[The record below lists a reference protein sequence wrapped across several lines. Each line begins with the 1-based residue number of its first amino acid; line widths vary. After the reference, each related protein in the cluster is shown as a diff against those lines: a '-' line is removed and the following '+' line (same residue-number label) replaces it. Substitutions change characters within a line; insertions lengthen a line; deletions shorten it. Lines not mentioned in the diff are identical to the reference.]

1 MEPAEAGSVSR
12 TGDKPGSKTFFTP
25 GKILALLVFFAIA
38 LRLLAALARPM
49 IQFDEA
55 TYARMAENIVNG
67 LGPLDMMGESRVF
80 FSPLLPYFI
89 AGLSYLLGDYIIS
102 GYIVDSVFGGLLL
115 VPVYLLGRELI
126 SARVGLMAAAL
137 AAVTPLLV
145 DYTSRLYSESLYV
158 FFLMLSIYFGWMML
172 NHYRALHGVLAGAS
186 LGMAYMANPSAVFL
200 PVVFAILTLAVA
212 IRRDAWKP
220 LGKAFAIFVLVFAV
234 FSGPYVLFLHS
245 ELGRWTYSGKDV
257 AVNNFTSSHNL
268 QYGTIEWDK
277 EALALT
283 DDFKET
289 KIAEV
294 QGGSDAV
301 GSFLDPVKK
310 LKVFLNLS
318 KTFYYEVLPKVIPLW
333 LLPLLGLG
341 LFAIGWDRKR
351 ATRVGYLV
359 LMMSPALLI
368 LTIYAH
374 PRFFAAYLPPVLI
387 LVAIG
392 WERLDDWGRDTAAL
406 SLGEASRERWRRLS
420 PWLLGIAVLLPL
432 LAFSAVTVVGQGYAT
447 GYRDAGKWLKENGG
461 QGSRV
466 MSRQDSGAYYA
477 GGTEVVLPYADYG
490 PTTAYSRLN
499 GVDYLIIS
507 RQDIK
512 DWRPGLA
519 PLAGEASSHPEWRLV
534 QTIGAGTSNET
545 YVFRLS
551 GEGEG

>member
-1 MEPAEAGSVSR
+1 MMAKSSDSSSAGR
-12 TGDKPGSKTFFTP
+12 KPGISP
-25 GKILALLVFFAIA
+25 GKLLALLVLSAIA

-49 IQFDEA
+49 IQFDET

-67 LGPLDMMGESRVF
+67 LGPLDMMGESRVY

-89 AGLSYLLGDYIIS
+89 AGLSYLLGDYILS
-102 GYIVDSVFGGLLL
+102 GYIIDSVFGGLLL
-115 VPVYLLGRELI
+115 VPVYLLGRELV
-126 SARVGLMAAAL
+126 SGKVGLMAAAL

-158 FFLMLSIYFGWMML
+158 FFLMLAVYFGWMML
-172 NHYRALHGVLAGAS
+172 NRYRLLHGVLAGAS
-186 LGMAYMANPSAVFL
+186 VGMAYLANPSAVFL
-200 PVVFAILTLAVA
+200 PVILAGLALAVA
-212 IRRDAWKP
+212 IRKGVWKP
-220 LGKAFAIFVLVFAV
+220 LGKAFALFALVFII
-234 FSGPYVLFLHS
+234 FSGPYIFFLHS

-257 AVNNFTSSHNL
+257 AVNNFASSHNL
-268 QYGTIEWDK
+268 QYGTIEWDR

-283 DDFKET
+283 EDFQDT
-289 KIAEV
+289 KIARV
-294 QGGSDAV
+294 QGGEDAV
-301 GSFLDPVKK
+301 GSFLDPVRK

-341 LFAIGWDRKR
+341 LFAAGWDRQR
-351 ATRVGYLV
+351 AARVGYLA

-387 LVAIG
+387 LVAAG
-392 WERLDDWGRDTAAL
+392 WKRLDDWGRDTATL

-420 PWLLGIAVLLPL
+420 PWLLGAAVLLPL
-432 LAFSAVTVVGQGYAT
+432 LAFSGVTVIGQGYTT

-490 PTTAYSRLN
+490 PTTAYARHN
-499 GVDYLIIS
+499 DVDYLIIG

-519 PLAGEASSHPEWRLV
+519 PLVEGESSHPEWRLV
-534 QTIGAGTSNET
+534 QTTGAGTSNET

-551 GEGEG
+551 GAGDG